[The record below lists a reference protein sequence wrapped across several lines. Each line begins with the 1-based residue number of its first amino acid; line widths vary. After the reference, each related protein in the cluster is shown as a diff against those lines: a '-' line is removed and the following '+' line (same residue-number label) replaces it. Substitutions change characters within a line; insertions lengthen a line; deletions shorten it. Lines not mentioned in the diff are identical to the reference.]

1 MRLGLN
7 LPPNPSLN
15 FPTIWKNI
23 KLSHW
28 HFCHLCPFQKLVEQ
42 FMTEDIQIGGTAD
55 EKLQSQLYI
64 GK

>member
-1 MRLGLN
+1 M
-7 LPPNPSLN
+7 
-15 FPTIWKNI
+15 
-23 KLSHW
+23 KLTQ
-28 HFCHLCPFQKLVEQ
+28 FFIYICRDYQDVLFLFQKLVEQ